1 MKISID
7 LKNKFKLL
15 FFKNISNKA
24 LIKINK
30 SGMLKMYDALLNINE
45 DNADSIEKIK
55 IVTAFKEIFSILK
68 NFLTSK
74 INKDMI
80 NKLINDMKIRP

>member
-15 FFKNISNKA
+15 FFINISNKA